1 MTRKST
7 DATGKNYSAKKCPEC
22 YVYVPLEAK
31 RCPSCKVRIGPVGSH
46 GMAERLTN
54 WRGYIV
60 CAVLWLILAVYVK
73 WAFF

>member
-1 MTRKST
+1 
-7 DATGKNYSAKKCPEC
+7 
-22 YVYVPLEAK
+22 
-31 RCPSCKVRIGPVGSH
+31 VGDH

-60 CAVLWLILAVYVK
+60 CAVLWIILAVYVR